1 MNPSLV
7 LNSKMRRFLLF
18 ALTAGIALPLVACS
32 SKKETSEDVSQ
43 PSGPTSLED
52 ADASDVKDAPVPPK
66 KGKPTLKVIK

>member
-1 MNPSLV
+1 MA
-7 LNSKMRRFLLF
+7 RAQQER
-18 ALTAGIALPLVACS
+18 TD
-32 SKKETSEDVSQ
+32 TSEDTPQ